1 MLNERIEDFVQVEN
15 LNEMKPGDQQNA
27 DVEMT
32 DENQDQN
39 GVNIESASS

>member
-15 LNEMKPGDQQNA
+15 LNEMKPGDQQNP